1 MLKCKLNFKKIGKYK
16 KFKHIKSNKLH
27 KTQNLVQNY
36 EKNRMSL
43 VESSAWRQLKPNIS
57 RLSKR

>member
-1 MLKCKLNFKKIGKYK
+1 MLKCKLNFKKIAKYK

-43 VESSAWRQLKPNIS
+43 VELSA
-57 RLSKR
+57 